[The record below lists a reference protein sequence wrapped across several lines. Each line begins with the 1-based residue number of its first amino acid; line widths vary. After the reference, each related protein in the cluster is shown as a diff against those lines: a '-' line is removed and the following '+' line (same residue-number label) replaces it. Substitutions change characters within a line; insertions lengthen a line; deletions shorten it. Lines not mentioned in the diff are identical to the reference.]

1 MMSLSL
7 LIAASVSSASA
18 QISLHMSDRPVA
30 EVIKQIEKSTSYRF
44 FYNSNLDGMRK
55 NVNVSAETRTL
66 TR

>member
-18 QISLHMSDRPVA
+18 QITLNVSDRPVA
-30 EVIKQIEKSTSYRF
+30 EVVKQIEKNDFIPF

-55 NVNVSAETRTL
+55 TSMCRLKTKALMR
-66 TR
+66 